1 MSRYQHEVPSSCNTA
16 VFLSEDEMRNVCS
29 ELLRKQYIQLRTLFV
44 PLCLE
49 SHNRYCFNILRMITL
64 LYNFYIENE
73 IYHMAYNKII
83 YCLNENLFIEV
94 TMSKWGEYITFWE
107 ILGKFLNW
115 LYLKL

>member
-1 MSRYQHEVPSSCNTA
+1 
-16 VFLSEDEMRNVCS
+16 
-29 ELLRKQYIQLRTLFV
+29 
-44 PLCLE
+44 
-49 SHNRYCFNILRMITL
+49 MITL

-107 ILGKFLNW
+107 ILGKFLN
-115 LYLKL
+115 